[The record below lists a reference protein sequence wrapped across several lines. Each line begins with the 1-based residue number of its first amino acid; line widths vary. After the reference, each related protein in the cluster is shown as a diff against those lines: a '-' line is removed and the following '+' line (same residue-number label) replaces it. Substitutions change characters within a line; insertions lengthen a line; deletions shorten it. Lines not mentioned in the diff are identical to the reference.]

1 MAGAAGGWEVYLSGS
16 SLGGF
21 DEALAVAVYSAG
33 DVVASGYTHEV
44 SGMALDVAKLSG
56 ADGTVR
62 WQYRLPGEE
71 SKPQAVAVDP
81 SGDVIAVGSIDGP
94 GSRDFVVIRLA
105 GASGQELWRTVL
117 YGTSTDPDG
126 HWSLGFAVALD
137 QSGDIVSAGSTN
149 NAQTDEDFTVVKLG
163 SADGHE
169 VWRTVIDGTEHGL
182 DRAFAITTDP
192 AGDIVAV
199 GDTTN
204 AAFGEDIL
212 VVKLTGT
219 DGREVWRRVIGPS
232 PEARVVSH
240 ASSVAINPT
249 GDVLVA
255 GSVSDVEVHQTFT
268 VLKLAGADG
277 VELWRAEMGEGQ
289 AGVALD
295 DDGNVHRVRHGWRAV
310 CGDEAFGD
318 RRVRAVDE
326 NGGTR

>member
-16 SLGGF
+16 SLGSF
-21 DEALAVAVYSAG
+21 DEALAVAVNSAG
-33 DVVASGYTHEV
+33 DVVASGYTDEV

-169 VWRTVIDGTEHGL
+169 VWRTVIDGTGHGL

-219 DGREVWRRVIGPS
+219 DGREVWRRVIGPLQ
-232 PEARVVSH
+232 RR
-240 ASSVAINPT
+240 ASSRTLPQ
-249 GDVLVA
+249 LQ
-255 GSVSDVEVHQTFT
+255 S
-268 VLKLAGADG
+268 
-277 VELWRAEMGEGQ
+277 
-289 AGVALD
+289 
-295 DDGNVHRVRHGWRAV
+295 
-310 CGDEAFGD
+310 
-318 RRVRAVDE
+318 
-326 NGGTR
+326 TRQGMFW